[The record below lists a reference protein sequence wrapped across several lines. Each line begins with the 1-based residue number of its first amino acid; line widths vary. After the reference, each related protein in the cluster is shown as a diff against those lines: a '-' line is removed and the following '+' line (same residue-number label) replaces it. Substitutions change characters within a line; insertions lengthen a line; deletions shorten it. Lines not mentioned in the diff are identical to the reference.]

1 MFDKNLIAIHNN
13 KVKLRL
19 NKTSNVGI
27 CTLNLSKYRNKA
39 RLLFTDTDSLIF
51 QIKTEDIYENF
62 GLDKEMFDFINYSA
76 K

>member
-1 MFDKNLIAIHNN
+1 MYEFLYDQTKN
-13 KVKLRL
+13 
-19 NKTSNVGI
+19 
-27 CTLNLSKYRNKA
+27 KYCSKA

-62 GLDKEMFDFINYSA
+62 GLDKEMFDFINYST